1 MVHAMGGNKLN
12 VDWQTCGVADC
23 IGVDAGLGGRCL
35 AHLDS
40 PSLATVLEALS
51 PGQSLDARGVRFDEE
66 LLSTVLNAFRD
77 EDKFC
82 TLRDARFSW
91 AQFTGKASFFRVK
104 VQGFTAF
111 DNAVFDGDAWFADTQ
126 FEEYAWFDKATFRG
140 EAQFSD
146 AVFNGPAR
154 FEQTRFGISMFMKTQ
169 FKGRVTFEESTFDG
183 QAWFRNARFESDA
196 SFERATFR
204 GEAEFSEA
212 VFCGSP
218 RFEQTRF
225 GSGMFTKAQFKGSV
239 TFHESTFD
247 GQAWF
252 TEARFEDTVD
262 FNAATLDLT
271 LFSDA
276 QFEGTAT
283 FEETTFQSSAR
294 FSAAR
299 FNDDFWCGAKFTKG
313 ADFARVRFGG
323 LVSFGGSIFSGPSF
337 FTDATF
343 TGLAFF
349 ERVIFDFASFEGAR
363 FESTAWLGPIIA
375 KQLFLERCVWVEPA
389 QVQVVATDRIVCN
402 GSKFPSGGYIRVAQ
416 AALTLEGAQFPVPCF
431 VGDDSETFPWDR
443 FLPEE
448 EDKPEKVPVPQV
460 QRPAVLSMERADLAG
475 LVLTGVS
482 LRSCRFTGAH
492 NLDKLRLEGG
502 VEFAGVPSN
511 WHWMRRQTLAEEHA
525 WRAAHEKGTRR
536 LGWSAH
542 ERWSTDQ
549 WAISSDRMP
558 DAGEIANLYR
568 SLRKGRED
576 NKDEPGA
583 ADFYYGEMEMRRRAS
598 ATPRSEQFIL
608 WLYWLTSG
616 YALRA
621 WRALATLLLTIL
633 VISGLFV
640 AFGFD
645 DTSTAA
651 DTSFLGAAIF
661 SFRTA
666 IGLLRDPQPTLTL
679 AGDVLQIVLRLA
691 APVLLG
697 LAVLSVRGRIKR

>member
-1 MVHAMGGNKLN
+1 MGGNKPN
-12 VDWQTCGVADC
+12 VDWQTCAVADC

-40 PSLATVLEALS
+40 SSLATVLEALS

-77 EDKFC
+77 QDEVC
-82 TLRDARFSW
+82 TLHNARFSR
-91 AQFTGKASFFRVK
+91 AQFTGKATFFRIK
-104 VQGFTAF
+104 VQGFVDF
-111 DNAVFDGDAWFADTQ
+111 DSAVFDGDAWFIGTQ
-126 FEEYAWFDKATFRG
+126 FGEYAWFDRATFRGEAQLSEAVFHGLARFEQTRFGRGLFRKTQFKGPVRFDECTFDGPASYYEASFEGDASFDKATFRG
-140 EAQFSD
+140 EADFSS
-146 AVFNGPAR
+146 AVFN
-154 FEQTRFGISMFMKTQ
+154 
-169 FKGRVTFEESTFDG
+169 
-183 QAWFRNARFESDA
+183 
-196 SFERATFR
+196 
-204 GEAEFSEA
+204 
-212 VFCGSP
+212 GSP

-225 GSGMFTKAQFKGSV
+225 GRGLFTETQFKGSV

-247 GQAWF
+247 DQAWF
-252 TEARFEDTVD
+252 SKARFEDTVD
-262 FNAATLDLT
+262 FNAATLDFT

-276 QFEGTAT
+276 QFDRTAT
-283 FEETTFQSSAR
+283 FEGTTFQSLAS
-294 FSAAR
+294 FTAAR
-299 FNDDFWCGAKFTKG
+299 FNGDFWCDARFKEG
-313 ADFARVRFGG
+313 ADFTRVRFGG
-323 LVSFGGSIFSGPSF
+323 LASFTGSIFSNSGRYS
-337 FTDATF
+337 DATF
-343 TGLAFF
+343 TGLTFF
-349 ERVIFDFASFEGAR
+349 ERVIFDFASFEGAT
-363 FESTAWLGPIIA
+363 FASTAWLGPIIA

-431 VGDDSETFPWDR
+431 VGDDSQTFPWDR
-443 FLPEE
+443 FLPDE
-448 EDKPEKVPVPQV
+448 EDKPEKVPVPEV
-460 QRPAVLSMERADLAG
+460 QRPVVLSMERADLAG

-511 WHWMRRQTLAEEHA
+511 WYWMRRQTLAEEHA

-536 LGWSAH
+536 LGWNAH

-549 WAISSDRMP
+549 WAIGSDRSP

-598 ATPRSEQFIL
+598 ATPRSERFIL

-645 DTSTAA
+645 DTSTTA